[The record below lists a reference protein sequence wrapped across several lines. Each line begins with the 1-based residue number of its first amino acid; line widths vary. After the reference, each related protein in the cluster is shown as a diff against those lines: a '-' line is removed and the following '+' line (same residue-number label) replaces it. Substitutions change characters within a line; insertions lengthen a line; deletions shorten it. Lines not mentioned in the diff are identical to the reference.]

1 MSRKFPRV
9 IQHFPF
15 HFKEDSILRDWHHA
29 LRIFNGKRSL
39 LFDFIHLGTKQFLN
53 MLSTFFGKILSHF
66 SARTAE
72 LAEGDENNLSQK
84 IQRRLVQIE
93 RVEDAASFAR
103 CAKFLFNYT
112 SVDSLRLS
120 FYFAPIQLILLSCSS
135 P

>member
-1 MSRKFPRV
+1 MQIFSEECDTK
-9 IQHFPF
+9 
-15 HFKEDSILRDWHHA
+15 KNNGGA
-29 LRIFNGKRSL
+29 LYGENTV
-39 LFDFIHLGTKQFLN
+39 IHLGTKQFLN

-103 CAKFLFNYT
+103 CAKFLFNHT

-135 P
+135 S